1 MSNTHKNKKV
11 VQKRLAAL
19 PSKQKQ
25 SSVFSQIREFIYKE
39 DASTDLQKTMDKD
52 LAGAVTDL
60 KSKASDDEFKK
71 VATAGTED
79 GKPEDEKIPFSTTP
93 VPAAKM
99 FPTQAEIGFGNSLDD
114 ICNDKF
120 GAIDSAFSNPV
131 LMPSPDGKV
140 PVMCAEIEGKVAILD
155 GHHRWSLCFMINPT
169 ADMSCDIMEPPAG
182 TSAEDALKVMQL
194 AIAANAGNVVTKPFD
209 GKDLMATST
218 EEVKKYVLEN
228 IGEKEVAT
236 FAKYNKALNSKEAIA
251 EHIGKSHKL
260 ILGMKGPFP
269 RTIMPQ
275 AGKSGTSQ
283 ATVNQSLEKG
293 SINFKEPFTAK
304 ESVKRYDTL
313 LKESQTIHRQLTLEN
328 NMNKKAH
335 KQLAA
340 IKEWLITGKTLN
352 ELTFTSAGIPELI
365 QLIYDKQ
372 KELVPKLGFKSMT
385 DILSFIMHGDQEE
398 QAELV
403 DKLQALKV
411 PGSEKLIKEEAAIRQ
426 LIRKIIREGE
436 AGSPEEEEE
445 TPEPKEEKPEPVE
458 DEPGLDPELVE
469 LTDLYVKKLKNAQ
482 ATIDQT
488 STSEIIS
495 SVLDSFGYGNND
507 KLSILLAVKNLT
519 VR

>member
-25 SSVFSQIREFIYKE
+25 SSVFSQIREFIYNE
-39 DASTDLQKTMDKD
+39 DFADDAKAILGKD
-52 LAGAVTDL
+52 LSGAVGDLKTSAGAKDFQQGANAGKDDGDENDDVIEFTQ
-60 KSKASDDEFKK
+60 AS
-71 VATAGTED
+71 
-79 GKPEDEKIPFSTTP
+79 
-93 VPAAKM
+93 VPCTKM
-99 FPTQAEIGFGNSLDD
+99 FPTQAEIGFTDSLDNLIKD
-114 ICNDKF
+114 QFNM
-120 GAIDSAFSNPV
+120 IDLVFAGGSVIMGSKTGPTPV
-131 LMPSPDGKV
+131 LT
-140 PVMCAEIEGKVAILD
+140 AEISGKIAILD
-155 GHHRWSLCFMINPT
+155 GHHRWSTCFMIDPK
-169 ADMSCDIMEPPAG
+169 AKMSCDVMSMPSESDPA
-182 TSAEDALKVMQL
+182 TALKVMQF
-194 AIAANAGNVVTKPFD
+194 AIAAKAKKVVTKPF
-209 GKDLMATST
+209 GGEDLMKVST
-218 EEVKKYVLEN
+218 KEVVDYVKNGIVDTAVAKFKKYKPE
-228 IGEKEVAT
+228 I
-236 FAKYNKALNSKEAIA
+236 FQNSTDDKQAIA
-251 EHIGKSHKL
+251 EYVGQSHIL
-260 ILGMKGPFP
+260 IKKMKGMFP
-269 RTIMPQ
+269 RIIMPQ
-275 AGKSGTSQ
+275 AGDSGTSQ
-283 ATVNQSLEKG
+283 KTVNQALSAG
-293 SINFKEPFTAK
+293 DININEPF
-304 ESVKRYDTL
+304 VK
-313 LKESQTIHRQLTLEN
+313 EN

-385 DILSFIMHGDQEE
+385 DILSFIMYGDQEE

-403 DKLQALKV
+403 NKLQALKV
-411 PGSEKLIKEEAAIRQ
+411 PGSDKLIKEEAAIRQ

-436 AGSPEEEEE
+436 AGLPKEEEPA
-445 TPEPKEEKPEPVE
+445 PEPKEEKPEPVE

-488 STSEIIS
+488 STSEILS

-507 KLSILLAVKNLT
+507 KLTILQAVKNLT